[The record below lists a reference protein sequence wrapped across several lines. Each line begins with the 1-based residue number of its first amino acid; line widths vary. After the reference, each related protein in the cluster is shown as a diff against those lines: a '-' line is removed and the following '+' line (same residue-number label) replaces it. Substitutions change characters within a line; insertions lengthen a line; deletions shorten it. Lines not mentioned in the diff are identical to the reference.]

1 MPPPS
6 SAAIDDAALRAAGNP
21 RRRRILQLV
30 WDGEMSSSDIAAHLD
45 DVTWQAV
52 SLNLKVL
59 RDAGLVTERREGTR
73 RLYRADR
80 KRCAALESLLRAMW
94 KSDLEQLGALVER
107 DRRKGKGK

>member
-1 MPPPS
+1 MS
-6 SAAIDDAALRAAGNP
+6 RSNAALDDAALRAASSP

-30 WDGEMSSSDIAAHLD
+30 WDGELSSQQIAAHLS

-59 RDAGLVTERREGTR
+59 REAGLVTERREGTR

-80 KRCAALESLLRAMW
+80 KRCSALEGLLRSMW
-94 KSDLEQLGALVER
+94 RSDLEQLGAVLETEA
-107 DRRKGKGK
+107 RKKRAK